1 MFNCEENETTERT
14 DGKEEEEM
22 REQCLQKEKQTGCH
36 ASGWDFMRKIS
47 KKYIG
52 TGMRESCL
60 VRPTDQ
66 LNRQQSCP

>member
-1 MFNCEENETTERT
+1 MW
-14 DGKEEEEM
+14 
-22 REQCLQKEKQTGCH
+22 EQCPQKKTQTECH
-36 ASGWDFMRKIS
+36 ASGWDFTWKIS